1 MNGGLHLAFTF
12 AHPLPALWRCA
23 STRFAA
29 VPGAGNF
36 TGATPAFAAV
46 SRHNAYSSLLSSL
59 WGSPQLAS
67 VRGIYEF
74 ANV

>member
-1 MNGGLHLAFTF
+1 MNGGLHRAFTF
-12 AHPLPALWRCA
+12 AHSLSPLWRCA
-23 STRFAA
+23 NLRFAA
-29 VPGAGNF
+29 VLGAGNF

-59 WGSPQLAS
+59 WGSPQFAA

-74 ANV
+74 TNV